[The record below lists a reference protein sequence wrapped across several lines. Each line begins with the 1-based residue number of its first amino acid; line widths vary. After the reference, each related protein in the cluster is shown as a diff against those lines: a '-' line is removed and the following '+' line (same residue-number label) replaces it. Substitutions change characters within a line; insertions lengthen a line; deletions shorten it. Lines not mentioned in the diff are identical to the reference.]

1 MVARTPLIAGAV
13 LLAALAATLSAQRYR
28 LPEGPQVGIRWPPPD
43 LSDGAFVHCK
53 LMYTSNVREPNGM
66 GWGTDY
72 PYAGI
77 NLTTRV
83 SELTR
88 TPISLKA
95 AGEPNYWVVRLTDEA
110 LFRCP
115 FLMGSDVGTAYF
127 SPPEVAGLR
136 AYLLKGGF
144 LWVDDFWG
152 TPAWEQWAGE
162 IHKALPEYKIVD
174 VPQDHPIWRTMFN
187 VKEIPQVTSIN
198 MWRSTHRTSERG
210 ADSAHVD
217 FRMIADEHGRIMVLM
232 THNTDLGDSW
242 EREGEDREFFELFS
256 PRGYSV
262 GINVVL
268 YVLTH

>member
-1 MVARTPLIAGAV
+1 MTRRTGLLGTLVVLAV
-13 LLAALAATLSAQRYR
+13 FAATLSAQRYR
-28 LPEGPQVGIRWPPPD
+28 LPEGPQVPARFPAPD
-43 LSDGAFVHCK
+43 FADGTFVHCK

-72 PYAGI
+72 PYAGV
-77 NLTTRV
+77 NLMTRV

-88 TPISLKA
+88 TPISLDA
-95 AGEPNYWVVRLTDEA
+95 AGEPNYWVVRLDDEA

-115 FLMGSDVGTAYF
+115 FLMGTDVGTAYF
-127 SPPEVAGLR
+127 QPSEAAHLR
-136 AYLLKGGF
+136 EYLLKGGF

-152 TPAWEQWAGE
+152 TAAWEQWASE

-174 VPQDHPIWRTMFN
+174 VPPDHPVRRTLFN
-187 VKEIPQVTSIN
+187 VDEVPQVTSIN
-198 MWRSTHRTSERG
+198 MWRSTGVTSERG

-217 FRMIADEHGRIMVLM
+217 FRMIADEAGRIMVLM
-232 THNTDLGDSW
+232 THNTDIGDSW

-256 PRGYSV
+256 PKGYAL